1 VSANNKLS
9 WQKGKGLW
17 MVHPIQVIIYKGL
30 LKVKRILVVSSPM
43 IMNILN
49 NIVKLLKIL
58 L

>member
-9 WQKGKGLW
+9 WQKGTGLW
-17 MVHPIQVIIYKGL
+17 MVHLIQVIIYKGHP
-30 LKVKRILVVSSPM
+30 KVKRILVVSSPM